1 MENSIK
7 IKKEFKKRKPKNKT
21 FIYRLE
27 DDELLKDLYFNNF
40 LFERSFENKNLF
52 NSTFNILNKL
62 NKMEVNENIDNQKE
76 DENTQKEEENTQE
89 KNEIEDYIDNA
100 PTEIINDK
108 KLEEIQKEKERKE
121 EKMKEKK
128 NQREEE
134 KLKKYK
140 KEKDKKK

>member
-1 MENSIK
+1 M
-7 IKKEFKKRKPKNKT
+7 
-21 FIYRLE
+21 E

>member
-1 MENSIK
+1 
-7 IKKEFKKRKPKNKT
+7 
-21 FIYRLE
+21 LE

>member
-1 MENSIK
+1 MENNEK
-7 IKKEFKKRKPKNKT
+7 IKKDFEKRKLKNKT

-108 KLEEIQKEKERKE
+108 KLKKKKIR
-121 EKMKEKK
+121 EKK
-128 NQREEE
+128 KN
-134 KLKKYK
+134 
-140 KEKDKKK
+140 

>member
-1 MENSIK
+1 M
-7 IKKEFKKRKPKNKT
+7 
-21 FIYRLE
+21 E

-128 NQREEE
+128 IRE
-134 KLKKYK
+134 
-140 KEKDKKK
+140 KKKN

>member
-1 MENSIK
+1 M
-7 IKKEFKKRKPKNKT
+7 
-21 FIYRLE
+21 E

-108 KLEEIQKEKERKE
+108 KLEEIQKETERKE